1 MGSGKNAAM
10 NENVLKTEWVKIK
23 DYKHYELDTF
33 PAGFI
38 TYFVTVTFRKVGWPL
53 TYFVLRAKLFCHNY
67 CYFNYC

>member
-1 MGSGKNAAM
+1 M
-10 NENVLKTEWVKIK
+10 K

-33 PAGFI
+33 PAGFITYFVTVTFRKVGWPI